1 MEMRKLNSQ
10 EKDIFTALL
19 ANAVTRALDE
29 TSEIADLLKVECKTI
44 RVLFAEAFVNNMEL
58 V

>member
-19 ANAVTRALDE
+19 ANAVTLALDE
-29 TSEIADLLKVECKTI
+29 TSEIADLMKVECKTI

>member
-29 TSEIADLLKVECKTI
+29 TSEIADPMKVECKTI

>member
-19 ANAVTRALDE
+19 ANTVTRALDE
-29 TSEIADLLKVECKTI
+29 TSEIADLMKVECKTI

>member
-29 TSEIADLLKVECKTI
+29 TSEIADLMKVECKTI

>member
-29 TSEIADLLKVECKTI
+29 TSEIADMMKVECKTI

>member
-10 EKDIFTALL
+10 EKDIITTLL

-29 TSEIADLLKVECKTI
+29 TSEIADLMKVECKTV
-44 RVLFAEAFVNNMEL
+44 RVLFAEAFVNNME
-58 V
+58 VV

>member
-19 ANAVTRALDE
+19 AKAVTRALDE
-29 TSEIADLLKVECKTI
+29 TSEIADLMKVECKTI

>member
-19 ANAVTRALDE
+19 AKAVTRALDE
-29 TSEIADLLKVECKTI
+29 TSEIADQMKVECKTI

>member
-10 EKDIFTALL
+10 EKDIFTTLL
-19 ANAVTRALDE
+19 ATAVTRALDE
-29 TSEIADLLKVECKTI
+29 TSEIADLMKVECKTV

>member
-29 TSEIADLLKVECKTI
+29 TSEIADLMKEECKTI

>member
-29 TSEIADLLKVECKTI
+29 PSEIADLMKVECKTI

>member
-19 ANAVTRALDE
+19 ATAVKRALDE
-29 TSEIADLLKVECKTI
+29 TSEIADLMKVECKTI
-44 RVLFAEAFVNNMEL
+44 RVLFAEAFVNNME
-58 V
+58 VV

>member
-29 TSEIADLLKVECKTI
+29 TSEIADLMEVECKTI

>member
-10 EKDIFTALL
+10 EKDIFTTLL

-29 TSEIADLLKVECKTI
+29 TSEIA
-44 RVLFAEAFVNNMEL
+44 EAFVNNME
-58 V
+58 VV

>member
-29 TSEIADLLKVECKTI
+29 TSEIADLMKVECKTI
-44 RVLFAEAFVNNMEL
+44 RVLFAEAFVNNME
-58 V
+58 VV

>member
-19 ANAVTRALDE
+19 ANAVTQALDE
-29 TSEIADLLKVECKTI
+29 TSEIADLMKVECKTI

>member
-10 EKDIFTALL
+10 EKDIFTSLL

-29 TSEIADLLKVECKTI
+29 TSEIADLMKVECKTV
-44 RVLFAEAFVNNMEL
+44 RVLFAEAFVNNME
-58 V
+58 VV